1 MRLPDDF
8 QLDIHESWHGATFT
22 HWIKTIRHRCIL
34 YHKMAVAHVLVLLEN
49 VTVVDDDKELTPLR
63 VTSQCG
69 NARVARLLLEHGA
82 NIHVQNKKD
91 QTPQHLLLAMLE
103 QRIAG

>member
-1 MRLPDDF
+1 MAWRNVHA
-8 QLDIHESWHGATFT
+8 LDKNHSTPLHFISQDGGAG
-22 HWIKTIRHRCIL
+22 
-34 YHKMAVAHVLVLLEN
+34 VAHVLVLLEN
-49 VTVVDDDKELTPLR
+49 VTVVDDDKELTPLH